1 MSDNPFSEPDDDRT
15 VIRPVPGGRRAPP
28 PPASRDTAT
37 APSPAAMEGAPA
49 AISVSPLVATAA
61 PILQLLNHLRQLRRS
76 PDMPALR
83 QRCLQDLRAFERQA
97 RDAGIAMELLRPA
110 HFALCVAIDDVV
122 VNSPWGAAS
131 DWQLQT
137 LVADQHPGARDADA
151 FLVQFKQMHAAPQ
164 RFLPVIELMYLCLSL
179 GLIGRRGDI
188 AAMRAAAH
196 TAIASQLPAAA
207 PELSRRW
214 RGVAVPYQPRRRG
227 VPAWVAM
234 AGAATVCGG
243 LALWT
248 SGNLNAASDVLQT
261 QALAAAPMR
270 MPQVTRSAVVQPVP
284 PPPAPPERTALDR
297 LQDALRTDID
307 RHAVM
312 LLGTPATPV
321 IRVADTAMFASGSA
335 TVAAASVS
343 LLERVASALRNERGS
358 LRVIDYTDNQ
368 PFHTVRFPSNAQ
380 LSSARAEAV
389 RTIVARTV
397 GDPARV
403 SAEGRGEADP
413 IAPNTSPEGR
423 EQNRRVEIVLQQRPG

>member
-1 MSDNPFSEPDDDRT
+1 
-15 VIRPVPGGRRAPP
+15 
-28 PPASRDTAT
+28 
-37 APSPAAMEGAPA
+37 
-49 AISVSPLVATAA
+49 
-61 PILQLLNHLRQLRRS
+61 
-76 PDMPALR
+76 MPALR
-83 QRCLQDLRAFERQA
+83 QRCLQDLRVFERQA

-110 HFALCVAIDDVV
+110 HFALCAAIDDVV

-131 DWQLQT
+131 EWPQQT
-137 LVADQHPGARDADA
+137 LVADQHPGARGADA
-151 FLVQFKQMHAAPQ
+151 FLAQLKQMQTAPQ

-179 GLIGRRGDI
+179 GFIGRRGDL

-196 TAIASQLPAAA
+196 AAIASQLPGAA
-207 PELSRRW
+207 PELSQRW
-214 RGVAVPYQPRRRG
+214 RGVAVPYQPGHRG
-227 VPAWVAM
+227 VPVWVAM
-234 AGAATVCGG
+234 AGAAAVCGG
-243 LALWT
+243 LVLWT
-248 SGNLNAASDVLQT
+248 SGNLNAASDVLQA
-261 QALAAAPMR
+261 QALAAAPIR
-270 MPQVTRSAVVQPVP
+270 MPQLTRSTIVQPVP

-297 LQDALRTDID
+297 LHDALHADID
-307 RHAVM
+307 RHAVL

-321 IRVADTAMFASGSA
+321 IRIADTTMFASGSA
-335 TVAAASVS
+335 TVTAASVP
-343 LLERVASALRNERGS
+343 LLERVAGALRNERGL

-389 RTIVARTV
+389 RSIVARAI